1 MPHLISGLNKRALLQ
16 AELEFHERKIALCQ
30 IMLAHFD
37 ATLAL
42 YEETKNAKGLRRRYL
57 SNRRSDLF
65 EYGLVSRLV
74 VDVVRGA
81 NGPLSTFEILARVT
95 NGLESPPSS
104 EGSRILYGRLRS
116 AIANKVRRGIFRAQR
131 SRGRFMTFE
140 FIGYPIPYPIIP
152 DYKTHGR
159 GEQRPTRPLSEL
171 KLV

>member
-1 MPHLISGLNKRALLQ
+1 MQHDRA
-16 AELEFHERKIALCQ
+16 AIRRNGGI
-30 IMLAHFD
+30 AHFLPSRPK
-37 ATLAL
+37 AGRPCWPILPGVL
-42 YEETKNAKGLRRRYL
+42 LLLRRYL

-116 AIANKVRRGIFRAQR
+116 AIANKVRQGIFRAQR

-159 GEQRPTRPLSEL
+159 GEQRPRRPLSEL